1 MIDEAFVTTSLTTLV
16 FRKASLV
23 PPIKWNSGMR
33 IGPSRKQDGKYT
45 FMDTAKWLGRTAA
58 DLITFPV
65 VSELG
70 TQTPWFKVSG
80 SKVMDASGKLAF
92 EFKVTDH
99 VTDQSVFV
107 NGTELFGLEGAGSNS
122 KSVSTVKLLKDCSAK
137 GGPTLSAGSSVHL
150 KMKVNGELLLKPTPG
165 AAGGVVLATTMRA
178 LTSSESPPSGQW
190 DADDYLIKV
199 APGVDAALVLAM
211 VRAHFLNEE
220 YLKGQSAI

>member
-1 MIDEAFVTTSLTTLV
+1 MPPVAPSTGFHREIAWFAPQDGSGLCVIDEAFVTTSLTTLV

-122 KSVSTVKLLKDCSAK
+122 KRASVS
-137 GGPTLSAGSSVHL
+137 
-150 KMKVNGELLLKPTPG
+150 
-165 AAGGVVLATTMRA
+165 
-178 LTSSESPPSGQW
+178 PP
-190 DADDYLIKV
+190 AY
-199 APGVDAALVLAM
+199 
-211 VRAHFLNEE
+211 N
-220 YLKGQSAI
+220 